1 MILYLFYISL
11 KRKQAQVLV
20 YMFIFRYGRL
30 RNERCYSQNII
41 YLIFIVIER
50 YLLGLS
56 FLWISS
62 PSSRPV
68 KVFLVDIL
76 IGQVFN
82 SILSLEGVSWSQCHQ
97 LTLETSQLLLLS
109 CSGRWSQQGYL
120 LQSSFLQRELLVCKK
135 SDACLVVYCHSL
147 QNTSVSWIQPQQ
159 WLKRALG
166 LIPGLGV
173 SWDMINQPNLE
184 TLKMLTGK
192 NKYSRPAYL
201 NQLSMS
207 QGPIA

>member
-30 RNERCYSQNII
+30 KNERCYSQNII

-50 YLLGLS
+50 SLLGLS

-62 PSSRPV
+62 SSSRPV

-76 IGQVFN
+76 LGQVFN
-82 SILSLEGVSWSQCHQ
+82 SILSPRSWSQCHQ
-97 LTLETSQLLLLS
+97 LTLEASQLLLLS

-135 SDACLVVYCHSL
+135 CDACLVVYCHSL

-166 LIPGLGV
+166 LIPRLGV
-173 SWDMINQPNLE
+173 SQDMINQPNLTG
-184 TLKMLTGK
+184 TLTMLTGK
-192 NKYSRPAYL
+192 NKYSRPTYL
-201 NQLSMS
+201 NQLSMI